1 VLRLRP
7 EPAGANLTAVSWWV
21 LGLGWVLLLLL
32 VVGLVVLVG
41 LRTFR
46 KFGALLRELG
56 GAAELIDAAA
66 QGRSPDPDATARMRE
81 GRPSPGG
88 RTA

>member
-1 VLRLRP
+1 
-7 EPAGANLTAVSWWV
+7 VSWWLLV
-21 LGLGWVLLLLL
+21 LGWVLLLLL
-32 VVGLVVLVG
+32 AVGLVVLVG

-56 GAAELIDAAA
+56 GAAELLDAAA
-66 QGRSPDPDATARMRE
+66 EGRSPDPDVVARVRE
-81 GRPSPGG
+81 GRPSSHG